1 MVLRRWR
8 ARPEEP
14 QADEQKI
21 QQSLSKTRQGFFGRI
36 GGLLGRG
43 DITEETW
50 EELEE
55 LLILADVG
63 VNTALPLVERLRERV
78 TKERVR
84 TADAA
89 QAVLQEEL
97 TNILNAHPPVAD
109 SLDRLLTVVLVV
121 GVNGSGKT
129 TSIAKLA
136 RYYQNLGQ
144 RVVIGAAD
152 TFRAAAIDQLK
163 IWAERVGV
171 DVIAHQPGSD
181 PGAVVYDAIRASQ
194 ESRRADVLIVDT
206 AGRLHTKYNLME
218 ELKKLRRVAAKQVHR
233 APHEVFLVLDATT
246 GQNALSQARVF
257 KDAVDITGIIL
268 TKLDSTAKG
277 GIVFAIAQELGLPIR
292 FLGTGEKIEDFAEFD
307 AQAFV
312 AGLFTET

>member
-63 VNTALPLVERLRERV
+63 VNTALPLVGRLRERV

-97 TNILNAHPPVAD
+97 VSILNAHPPVAD

>member
-97 TNILNAHPPVAD
+97 VSILNAHPPVAD